1 MHVCLLTTR
10 EPTNFRA
17 EYNVQTDRPMN
28 MIATAGCYS
37 PGLSIDATTE
47 ELTLRV
53 VGYEAGAG
61 QVTWFMT
68 APPVQLLRRGGWVGE
83 GDMFIPHS

>member
-1 MHVCLLTTR
+1 MKIKCMCASSPPR

-17 EYNVQTDRPMN
+17 EYNVRTDRPMN

-37 PGLSIDATTE
+37 LGLSIDATTE

-61 QVTWFMT
+61 QVTWLYDCPT
-68 APPVQLLRRGGWVGE
+68 ECSSCVEVGGWE
-83 GDMFIPHS
+83 GG